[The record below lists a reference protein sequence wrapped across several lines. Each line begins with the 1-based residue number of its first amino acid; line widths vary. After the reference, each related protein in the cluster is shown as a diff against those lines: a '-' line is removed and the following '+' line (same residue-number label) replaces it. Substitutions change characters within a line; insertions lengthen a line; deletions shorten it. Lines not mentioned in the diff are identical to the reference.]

1 METTTKQEGVMQLE
15 LDAPVQHPAPAPT
28 RQRQPK
34 QQQHTPTTPMDLIAA
49 ASARGA
55 SAEEI
60 GKLMD
65 LLERQQRLE
74 AEQAFARAMVA
85 FKKVVP
91 TIIKNAEALYK
102 DKNERTVNYDFA
114 TLGHICE
121 KLIVALADCGIS
133 HHWTPDQP
141 STGPDANMI
150 CMNCT
155 LTHEMGHSK
164 SAMMKFPA
172 DPTGNKNALQAIG
185 SGATYGERYSLLAVC
200 GIAVKSQGDDD
211 GAGAAPRPDDQPEAR
226 ARSSKPADVAA
237 AKNGSAKQSAAPEAL
252 VKLARDAADQGVA
265 KFGLFWKACTQKERD
280 QLRPAMAELEQ
291 RYKEA
296 GAPKAPKE

>member
-1 METTTKQEGVMQLE
+1 
-15 LDAPVQHPAPAPT
+15 
-28 RQRQPK
+28 
-34 QQQHTPTTPMDLIAA
+34 MDLIAA

-91 TIIKNAEALYK
+91 SIIKDAGANFIAKGAE
-102 DKNERTVNYDFA
+102 VSYDFA

-121 KLIVALADCGIS
+121 SIIVVLADCGIS

-150 CMNCT
+150 CMTCT
-155 LTHEMGHSK
+155 LTHEQGHSK
-164 SAMMKFPA
+164 SSTMKFPA
-172 DPTGNKNALQAIG
+172 DPSGTKNPLQAIG
-185 SGATYGERYSLLAVC
+185 SGASYGERYSLLAVC
-200 GIAVKSQGDDD
+200 GIAVKQQIDDD
-211 GAGAAPRPDDQPEAR
+211 GASAGRRPEGRQEH
-226 ARSSKPADVAA
+226 RSSKPADVAA
-237 AKNGSAKQSAAPEAL
+237 AKNSSAKQSPPPDAL

-265 KFGLFWKACTQKERD
+265 KFGQFWKAATQKERD
-280 QLRPAMAELEQ
+280 QLRPEMADLEQ
-291 RYKEA
+291 RYKKFGA
-296 GAPKAPKE
+296 GGE